1 MTYRVEPVQSYETE
15 QGCTVVSQVQE
26 NAHGLVIEHVALMCL
41 RAGDGA
47 AGAIPDGAAAVRCP
61 SPARS
66 MSRVMLAL
74 MLVTGMA
81 WAETAT
87 LTWVAPTQNEDGS
100 PLTDLDGYRIRYGC
114 AQSGSYTETVVLD
127 DETATQHV
135 VEGLPSPGTCYFV
148 ISAVNEAGVESR
160 YSNEASKTFAP
171 RPNPPSM
178 LTVQGELTVYT
189 IVQSVDR
196 VALVAVG
203 NAQPGAPC
211 DSEQSVNGM
220 HVVPLHYVTIVG
232 NVAPQVVFGR
242 CS

>member
-1 MTYRVEPVQSYETE
+1 VNS
-15 QGCTVVSQVQE
+15 
-26 NAHGLVIEHVALMCL
+26 
-41 RAGDGA
+41 AG
-47 AGAIPDGAAAVRCP
+47 I
-61 SPARS
+61 
-66 MSRVMLAL
+66 
-74 MLVTGMA
+74 
-81 WAETAT
+81 
-87 LTWVAPTQNEDGS
+87 
-100 PLTDLDGYRIRYGC
+100 
-114 AQSGSYTETVVLD
+114 
-127 DETATQHV
+127 
-135 VEGLPSPGTCYFV
+135 
-148 ISAVNEAGVESR
+148 ESR

-211 DSEQSVNGM
+211 DSAQSVNGM